1 MRLTAKA
8 RLAVGALAVGFVATA
23 CGGGGDASTVTQNA
37 ADGNLTIG
45 VRYDQPGLGL
55 RQPDGTLTGFDIA
68 VAEYVADQLG
78 VTPENITF
86 REAPSAQRETLIENG
101 EVDYIVATYSIT
113 DARKEKVDF
122 AGPYFTA
129 GQSLLVRED
138 DTDITG
144 PESLNDGKRL
154 CSVTGSTP
162 AQKVKDEYAQDVQL
176 QEFDT
181 YSACVEALRNGAVDA
196 VTTDDV
202 ILAGF
207 AAQSPGEFK
216 LVGEPF
222 STENYGIGLAKGDDE
237 SRTAINDAIEEMI
250 SSGAWA
256 AAFEENLGPSG
267 YTMPAPPTV
276 DRY

>member
-8 RLAVGALAVGFVATA
+8 RMAVGALAIGFVATA
-23 CGGGGDASTVTQNA
+23 CGGGGDAGTVTEHA
-37 ADGNLTIG
+37 AEGNLTIG

-138 DTDITG
+138 NTDITG

-162 AQKVKDEYAQDVQL
+162 AQRVKDEYAQDVQL

-222 STENYGIGLAKGDDE
+222 STENYGIGLALGDDT
-237 SRTAINDAIEEMI
+237 SRSAINDAIEEMI

-256 AAFEENLGPSG
+256 DAFETNLGPSG
-267 YTMPAPPTV
+267 YAMPEPPTV

>member
-8 RLAVGALAVGFVATA
+8 RMAVGALAIGFVATA
-23 CGGGGDASTVTQNA
+23 CGGGGDAGTVTEHA
-37 ADGNLTIG
+37 AEGNLTIG

-78 VTPENITF
+78 VSPENITF

-138 DTDITG
+138 NTDITG

-162 AQKVKDEYAQDVQL
+162 AQRVKDEYAQDVQL

-216 LVGEPF
+216 LVGQPF
-222 STENYGIGLAKGDDE
+222 STENYGIGLALGDDT

-256 AAFEENLGPSG
+256 DAFETNLGPSG
-267 YTMPAPPTV
+267 YPMPAPPTV